1 MLWCG
6 ETRGLDEREIEDQ
19 KGQMKKLTGAEIVIQ
34 SLIAEG
40 VDTIFGYPGGAILPT
55 YDALLDSEIRHV
67 LVRHEQGATHMAEG
81 YARVSGRPGV
91 VLVTSGP
98 GATNIVTGL
107 ADAYMDSIPLV
118 AITGQVSTTMIGN
131 DAFQEADVVG
141 ITRPCTK
148 HNYLVKD
155 IKDLARIIKEAF
167 FIAANGRPGPVLI
180 DLPKDVQ
187 QAQHTF
193 KYPDHVD
200 IRGYKPTIKGNPRQ
214 IERAVDAIE
223 QSEKPLFYVGGGVQW
238 SGASPELI
246 QLVRG
251 LGIPMCET
259 LMGLG
264 SFPASDSLCLG
275 MLGMHGS
282 YATNTAVCNTDCL
295 IAVGARFDDRVTGR
309 IADFAPKAKTII
321 HIDIDPS
328 SISKN
333 VKVDV
338 PIVGD
343 IKPVLADMLEIVRT
357 RESLG
362 KRRPIWA
369 KWHQEILQ
377 WQREKPLYERRNGD
391 ANGHIS
397 AVSVIEELHNLT
409 KGDCIVATDVGQHQM
424 WVAQLFPFERP
435 RSLLTSGGLG
445 TMGYGLPAGIGAKF
459 AAPDRRVVVVS
470 GDGSIQMNIQEL
482 ATAVQYNVDIK
493 VVIMNNHFLGM
504 VRQWQEKFYQ
514 ERYSYSAM
522 SVPDFVLLAQ
532 AYNAKGFRIEKPA
545 ELASTMK
552 EAFDTPG
559 PVLIDVVIPKEEA
572 VMPMIPPGGSMSEML
587 FA

>member
-1 MLWCG
+1 
-6 ETRGLDEREIEDQ
+6 
-19 KGQMKKLTGAEIVIQ
+19 MKKLTGAQIVIE
-34 SLIAEG
+34 SLVAEG
-40 VDTIFGYPGGAILPT
+40 VDVIFGYPGGAILPT
-55 YDALLDSEIRHV
+55 YDALLEQPKIKHI

-91 VLVTSGP
+91 VMVTSGP
-98 GATNIVTGL
+98 GATNAVTGI
-107 ADAYMDSIPLV
+107 ADAYMDSTPMVVIS
-118 AITGQVSTTMIGN
+118 GQVPTTMIGN
-131 DAFQEADVVG
+131 DAFQEADIVG

-155 IKDLARIIKEAF
+155 VKDLARVIKEAF
-167 FIAANGRPGPVLI
+167 YIAGNGRPGPVLV
-180 DLPKDVQ
+180 DVPKDVQ
-187 QAQHTF
+187 QAEHTF
-193 KYPDHVD
+193 KYPDKVD
-200 IRGYKPTIKGNPRQ
+200 LRGFKPTIKGNPRQ
-214 IERAVDAIE
+214 IERAVEAIE
-223 QSEKPLFYVGGGVQW
+223 KSEKPLFYVGGGVQW
-238 SGASPELI
+238 SGAAPELT

-251 LGIPMCET
+251 LGIPLCET

-264 SFPASDSLCLG
+264 SFPASDPLCLG

-282 YATNTAVCNTDCL
+282 YGTNTAVCNTDCL

-309 IADFAPKAKTII
+309 IKDFAPKAETII
-321 HIDIDPS
+321 HLDIDPS

-343 IKPVLADMLEIVRT
+343 IKSVLTDMLQVVRS
-357 RESLG
+357 REG
-362 KRRPIWA
+362 IGRRKAHWA
-369 KWHQEILQ
+369 KWHQQILQ
-377 WQREKPLYERRNGD
+377 WKRERPLYQNGNHSERE
-391 ANGHIS
+391 S
-397 AVSVIEELHNLT
+397 VSPLHVIEEMHNLT
-409 KGDCIVATDVGQHQM
+409 KGDCIIATDVGQHQM
-424 WVAQLFPFERP
+424 WIAQLFPFERP

-459 AAPDRRVVVVS
+459 AAPDRKVIVVS

-482 ATAVQYNVDIK
+482 GTAVQYNVDIK
-493 VVIMNNHFLGM
+493 VVILNNYFLGM
-504 VRQWQEKFYQ
+504 VRQWQEKFYA

-522 SVPDFVLLAQ
+522 SVPNFVKLAD
-532 AYNAKGFRIEKPA
+532 AYGAKGFRIEKSKD
-545 ELASTMK
+545 LASTMK
-552 EAFDTPG
+552 EAFATPG

>member
-1 MLWCG
+1 
-6 ETRGLDEREIEDQ
+6 
-19 KGQMKKLTGAEIVIQ
+19 MKKLTGAQIVIE

-40 VDTIFGYPGGAILPT
+40 VEVIFGYPGGAILPT
-55 YDALLDSEIRHV
+55 YDALLDSKIKHV

-91 VLVTSGP
+91 VIVTSGP
-98 GATNIVTGL
+98 GATNAVTGI
-107 ADAYMDSIPLV
+107 ADAYMDSTPMVVIS
-118 AITGQVSTTMIGN
+118 GQVGTALIGN
-131 DAFQEADVVG
+131 DAFQEVDFVG
-141 ITRPCTK
+141 ITRPCSK

-155 IKDLARIIKEAF
+155 VKDLARIVKEAF
-167 FIAANGRPGPVLI
+167 YIASTGRPGPVII
-180 DLPKDVQ
+180 DIPKDIQ
-187 QAQHTF
+187 QAEYPYH
-193 KYPDHVD
+193 YPDKVD
-200 IRGYKPTIKGNPRQ
+200 IRGFKPTIKGNPRQ
-214 IERAVDAIE
+214 IERAIEAIE

-238 SGASPELI
+238 SGAAHELT

-251 LGIPMCET
+251 LGIPLTET

-264 SFPASDSLCLG
+264 SFPASDPLCLG

-282 YATNTAVCNTDCL
+282 YGTNTAVCNTDCL

-309 IADFAPKAKTII
+309 IADFAPKAKSII

-343 IKPVLADMLEIVRT
+343 IKSVLHEMLELVRS
-357 RESLG
+357 RESIG
-362 KRRPIWA
+362 KRKAGWA
-369 KWHQEILQ
+369 KWHKQILE
-377 WQREKPLYERRNGD
+377 WKRERPLYENGND
-391 ANGHIS
+391 A
-397 AVSVIEELHNLT
+397 ARETVSPIHAIEEIHKLT
-409 KGDCIVATDVGQHQM
+409 KGDCIIATDVGQHQM
-424 WVAQLFPFERP
+424 WIAQLFPFEKP

-459 AAPDRRVVVVS
+459 AAPDRTVVVVS

-482 ATAVQYNVDIK
+482 GTAVQYNVDVK
-493 VVIMNNHFLGM
+493 VVILNNYYLGM
-504 VRQWQEKFYQ
+504 VRQWQERFYQ

-522 SVPDFVLLAQ
+522 SVPNFVKLAD
-532 AYNAKGFRIEKPA
+532 AYGAKGFRIEKA
-545 ELASTMK
+545 KDLSRIMA
-552 EAFDTPG
+552 EAFATPG

>member
-1 MLWCG
+1 
-6 ETRGLDEREIEDQ
+6 
-19 KGQMKKLTGAEIVIQ
+19 MKKLSGAQIVIE

-40 VDTIFGYPGGAILPT
+40 VDVVFGYPGGAILPT
-55 YDALLDSEIRHV
+55 YDALLDSKIKHV

-91 VLVTSGP
+91 VIVTSGP
-98 GATNIVTGL
+98 GATNAVTGI
-107 ADAYMDSIPLV
+107 ADAYMDSTPMVVIS
-118 AITGQVSTTMIGN
+118 GQVGTALIGN
-131 DAFQEADVVG
+131 DGFQEVDFVG
-141 ITRPCTK
+141 ITRPCSK

-155 IKDLARIIKEAF
+155 VKDLARIVKEAF
-167 FIAANGRPGPVLI
+167 YIASTGRPGPVII
-180 DLPKDVQ
+180 DIPKDVQ
-187 QAQHTF
+187 QAECAFH
-193 KYPDHVD
+193 YPEKVD
-200 IRGYKPTIKGNPRQ
+200 IRGFKPTIKGNPRQ
-214 IERAVDAIE
+214 IERAVEAIE

-238 SGASPELI
+238 SGAAPELT

-251 LGIPMCET
+251 LGIPLTET

-264 SFPASDSLCLG
+264 SFPASDPLCLG

-282 YATNTAVCNTDCL
+282 YGTNTAVCNTDCL

-321 HIDIDPS
+321 HMDIDPS

-333 VKVDV
+333 VKVDI

-343 IKPVLADMLEIVRT
+343 IKSVLTEMLAVVQS
-357 RESLG
+357 RESIG
-362 KRRPIWA
+362 KRNAGWA
-369 KWHQEILQ
+369 KWHKQILE
-377 WQREKPLYERRNGD
+377 WKRERPLYENG
-391 ANGHIS
+391 NGKPAERES
-397 AVSVIEELHNLT
+397 VSPLHVIEEMHKLT

-424 WVAQLFPFERP
+424 WIAQLFPFERP

-459 AAPDRRVVVVS
+459 AAPDRTVVVVS

-482 ATAVQYNVDIK
+482 GTAVQYNVDIK
-493 VVIMNNHFLGM
+493 VVILNNYFLGM
-504 VRQWQEKFYQ
+504 VRQWQERFYQ

-522 SVPDFVLLAQ
+522 SVPNFVKLAD
-532 AYNAKGFRIEKPA
+532 AYGAKGFRIEKA
-545 ELASTMK
+545 KDLSRIMK
-552 EAFDTPG
+552 EAFATPG

>member
-6 ETRGLDEREIEDQ
+6 EPRELDEREIEDQ

>member
-1 MLWCG
+1 
-6 ETRGLDEREIEDQ
+6 
-19 KGQMKKLTGAEIVIQ
+19 MKKLTGAQIVIE

-55 YDALLDSEIRHV
+55 YDALLDSKIRHV

-91 VLVTSGP
+91 VMVTSGP
-98 GATNIVTGL
+98 GATNAVTGI
-107 ADAYMDSIPLV
+107 ADAYMDSTPMVVIS
-118 AITGQVSTTMIGN
+118 GQVGTALIGN
-131 DAFQEADVVG
+131 DAFQEVDFVG
-141 ITRPCTK
+141 ITRPCSK

-155 IKDLARIIKEAF
+155 VKDLARIVKEAF
-167 FIAANGRPGPVLI
+167 YIASTGRPGPVII
-180 DLPKDVQ
+180 DIPKDVQ
-187 QAQHTF
+187 QAECVYH
-193 KYPDHVD
+193 YPEKVD
-200 IRGYKPTIKGNPRQ
+200 IRGFKPTIKGNPRQ
-214 IERAVDAIE
+214 IERAVEAIE

-238 SGASPELI
+238 SGAAPELT

-251 LGIPMCET
+251 LGIPLTET

-264 SFPASDSLCLG
+264 SFPASDPLCLG

-282 YATNTAVCNTDCL
+282 YGTNTAVCNTDCL

-321 HIDIDPS
+321 HMDIDPS

-333 VKVDV
+333 VKVDI

-343 IKPVLADMLEIVRT
+343 IKSVLADMLAIVQS
-357 RESLG
+357 RESIG
-362 KRRPIWA
+362 KRKAGWA
-369 KWHQEILQ
+369 KWHKQILE
-377 WQREKPLYERRNGD
+377 WKRERPLYENGNH
-391 ANGHIS
+391 AERES
-397 AVSVIEELHNLT
+397 VSPQHVIEEMHKIT

-424 WVAQLFPFERP
+424 WIAQLFPFERP

-445 TMGYGLPAGIGAKF
+445 TMGYGFPAGIGAKF
-459 AAPDRRVVVVS
+459 AAPDRTVVVVS

-482 ATAVQYNVDIK
+482 GTAVQYNVDIK
-493 VVIMNNHFLGM
+493 VVILNNYFLGM
-504 VRQWQEKFYQ
+504 VRQWQERFYQ

-522 SVPDFVLLAQ
+522 SVPNFVKLAD
-532 AYNAKGFRIEKPA
+532 AYGAKGFRIEKA
-545 ELASTMK
+545 KDLSRIMK
-552 EAFDTPG
+552 EAFATPG

>member
-1 MLWCG
+1 
-6 ETRGLDEREIEDQ
+6 
-19 KGQMKKLTGAEIVIQ
+19 MKKLTGAQIVIE

-40 VDTIFGYPGGAILPT
+40 VDVIFGYPGGAILPT
-55 YDALLDSEIRHV
+55 YDALLDSKIKHV

-81 YARVSGRPGV
+81 YARGSGRPGV

-118 AITGQVSTTMIGN
+118 ALTGQVSTTMIGN

-167 FIAANGRPGPVLI
+167 FIASNGRPGPVLI

-193 KYPDHVD
+193 VYPDQVD

-223 QSEKPLFYVGGGVQW
+223 HSDKPLFYVGGGVQW
-238 SGASPELI
+238 SGASPELT

-251 LGIPMCET
+251 LGVPMCET

-282 YATNTAVCNTDCL
+282 YGTNTAVCNTDCL

-309 IADFAPKAKTII
+309 IADFAPKAKSII

-333 VKVDV
+333 VKVDI

-343 IKPVLADMLEIVRT
+343 IKSVLTEMLELVRARESFGQRKAAWSKWHNQILQWKRERPLYENSRDRT
-357 RESLG
+357 RES
-362 KRRPIWA
+362 
-369 KWHQEILQ
+369 
-377 WQREKPLYERRNGD
+377 
-391 ANGHIS
+391 
-397 AVSVIEELHNLT
+397 VSPMHVIEEIDKLT
-409 KGDCIVATDVGQHQM
+409 KGDCIIATDVGQHQM
-424 WVAQLFPFERP
+424 WIAQLFPFERP

-459 AAPDRRVVVVS
+459 AAPDRTVVVVS

-482 ATAVQYNVDIK
+482 GTAVQYNVDVK
-493 VVIMNNHFLGM
+493 VVILNNYYLGM
-504 VRQWQEKFYQ
+504 VRQWQGGFYQ

-522 SVPDFVLLAQ
+522 SVPNFVKLAD
-532 AYNAKGFRIEKPA
+532 AYGAKGFRIEKA
-545 ELASTMK
+545 KDLSRIMA
-552 EAFDTPG
+552 EAFATPG

>member
-1 MLWCG
+1 
-6 ETRGLDEREIEDQ
+6 
-19 KGQMKKLTGAEIVIQ
+19 MKKLTGAQIVIE

-40 VDTIFGYPGGAILPT
+40 VDVVFGYPGGAILPT
-55 YDALLDSEIRHV
+55 YDALLDSKITHV

-91 VLVTSGP
+91 VIVTSGP
-98 GATNIVTGL
+98 GATNAVTGI
-107 ADAYMDSIPLV
+107 ADAYMDSTPMVVIS
-118 AITGQVSTTMIGN
+118 GQVGTALIGN
-131 DAFQEADVVG
+131 DAFQEVDFVG
-141 ITRPCTK
+141 ITRPCSK

-155 IKDLARIIKEAF
+155 VKDLARIVKEAF
-167 FIAANGRPGPVLI
+167 YIARTGRPGPVII
-180 DLPKDVQ
+180 DIPKDVQ
-187 QAQHTF
+187 QAECLYQ
-193 KYPDHVD
+193 YPEKVD
-200 IRGYKPTIKGNPRQ
+200 IRGFKPTIKGNPRQ
-214 IERAVDAIE
+214 IERAVEAIE

-238 SGASPELI
+238 SGAAPELT

-251 LGIPMCET
+251 LGIPITET

-264 SFPASDSLCLG
+264 SFPASDPLCLG

-282 YATNTAVCNTDCL
+282 YGTNTAVCNTDCL

-321 HIDIDPS
+321 HMDIDPS

-333 VKVDV
+333 VKVDI

-343 IKPVLADMLEIVRT
+343 IKSVLTEMLAVVQS
-357 RESLG
+357 RESIG
-362 KRRPIWA
+362 KRKAGWS
-369 KWHQEILQ
+369 KWHKQILE
-377 WQREKPLYERRNGD
+377 WKHERPLYENGNH
-391 ANGHIS
+391 AERES
-397 AVSVIEELHNLT
+397 VSPQRVIEEMHKIT

-424 WVAQLFPFERP
+424 WIAQLFPFERP

-459 AAPDRRVVVVS
+459 AAPDRTVVVVS

-482 ATAVQYNVDIK
+482 GTAVQYNVDIK
-493 VVIMNNHFLGM
+493 VVILNNYFLGM
-504 VRQWQEKFYQ
+504 VRQWQERFYQ

-522 SVPDFVLLAQ
+522 SVPNFVKLAD
-532 AYNAKGFRIEKPA
+532 AYGAKGFRIEKA
-545 ELASTMK
+545 KDLSRIMK
-552 EAFDTPG
+552 EAFATPG

-572 VMPMIPPGGSMSEML
+572 VMPMIPPGGSMFEML